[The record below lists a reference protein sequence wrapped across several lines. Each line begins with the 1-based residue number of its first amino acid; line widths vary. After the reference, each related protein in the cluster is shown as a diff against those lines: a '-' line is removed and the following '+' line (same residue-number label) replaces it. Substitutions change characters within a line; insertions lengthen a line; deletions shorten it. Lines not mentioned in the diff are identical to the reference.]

1 MSEKQ
6 LDNRNMIE
14 GKTALEIEAAEA
26 LSLLSMGGHAE
37 SVRQTE
43 QRTNT
48 NPASMRDVNKG
59 TPSPGTT
66 QANRTSDTRA
76 RASTTSQAPVAP
88 AAMNQTALQAY
99 LIHQQRLAGIAPDK
113 IVMMDE
119 LRNNQQQAGW
129 RRNRAPPPPIVQITN
144 DGIVIPHIPPAQFNG
159 AVPQAPAVT
168 SQPAGAL
175 RAALR
180 SQLQRQGGGSVAR
193 GGSPSLRSR
202 QTLRSRPRGGLGRIR
217 PGTHRVSSSL
227 QVSGSSGANG
237 LMRTSQPER
246 QNVPLKLSSAT
257 SLVIRPRHTP
267 QLKTGH
273 ESDAGIVNNDFSIF
287 NAIMRHPELA
297 FTLAKHLRARELIS
311 LYAISRDFHNLMD
324 SRFTTMILT
333 QATTKA
339 PESANI
345 FPFRCYQNLCIED
358 PARNPHPDLARAGL
372 GVSRKVPSLRW
383 LIMIFWR
390 ESVVMDIM
398 RLMHRDGVG
407 MPRECITAIKKLW
420 FLMDIPDNARR
431 IGIIQNSNLWS
442 NADLFFAT
450 LFFVKLDMRF
460 TDPLS
465 GGGRDGMRRLVL
477 AQPSFSLLWKLLRRT
492 ALQTHFE
499 TLKAYV
505 RWKYLPLPH
514 EADKTMFG
522 VAPEEIGALQFEG
535 YGKTGSKIRL
545 QRVDELV
552 LKEGIRRRLNMHERY
567 TDMFL
572 WGYVNPRMVQA
583 AKEQKQQQTAETQGR
598 SDLLRITPA

>member
-6 LDNRNMIE
+6 LDNSNMME

-26 LSLLSMGGHAE
+26 LSLLSMGGHGE
-37 SVRQTE
+37 SVRETE
-43 QRTNT
+43 QRTNA
-48 NPASMRDVNKG
+48 NLASTRDVNKG
-59 TPSPGTT
+59 ILSPGTA
-66 QANRTSDTRA
+66 QAYRTSDTRA
-76 RASTTSQAPVAP
+76 RASTTSQAPVAPVAP

-168 SQPAGAL
+168 AQPAGTL
-175 RAALR
+175 QAALR

-193 GGSPSLRSR
+193 GGGPSLRSR
-202 QTLRSRPRGGLGRIR
+202 QTLRSRPHGGLGRIR
-217 PGTHRVSSSL
+217 RGTHRVSNSL
-227 QVSGSSGANG
+227 QVSGSSGANS
-237 LMRTSQPER
+237 LIKTQQPER
-246 QNVPLKLSSAT
+246 QT
-257 SLVIRPRHTP
+257 SLVIRPRPTP

-273 ESDAGIVNNDFSIF
+273 ESDARTVNSDFNIF

-297 FTLAKHLRARELIS
+297 FTLAKHLRVKELIS

-324 SRFTTMILT
+324 TRFTTMVLT

-358 PARNPHPDLARAGL
+358 PARNPHPDLERAGL

-383 LIMIFWR
+383 LLMIFWR

-398 RLMHRDGVG
+398 RLMQRDGVG
-407 MPRECITAIKKLW
+407 MPRDCIPAIKKLW

-442 NADLFFAT
+442 NADLFFAS

-505 RWKYLPLPH
+505 RWKYRPLPH

-522 VAPEEIGALQFEG
+522 VPPQEIGALQFEG

-545 QRVDELV
+545 QRVDELI
-552 LKEGIRRRLNMHERY
+552 LKEGIRRRLSMHDRY
-567 TDMFL
+567 MDMFL
-572 WGYVNPRMVQA
+572 WGYVNPIMAQA
-583 AKEQKQQQTAETQGR
+583 AKEQRQQQNAETQGR
-598 SDLLRITPA
+598 ANLLRITPA